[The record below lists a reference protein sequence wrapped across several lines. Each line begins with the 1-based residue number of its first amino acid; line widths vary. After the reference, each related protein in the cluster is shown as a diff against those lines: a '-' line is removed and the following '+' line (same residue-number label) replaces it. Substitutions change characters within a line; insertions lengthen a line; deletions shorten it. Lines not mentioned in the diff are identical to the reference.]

1 MVYQSIP
8 YIVAV
13 VVFLQMLEV
22 FFSQG
27 QLDRVGQI
35 IRYDSQG
42 QRLGRVLL
50 RNVCATSAQSERTI
64 MLSNAPLCFA

>member
-50 RNVCATSAQSERTI
+50 RNVCAISAQSERTI